1 MYSTKKRQKDEMKIL
16 LIDFYD
22 SFTFNLKHYLET
34 IHPSV
39 VVIRH
44 DELNTVE
51 FLSDFSH
58 VILSPGPGMPKDKE
72 NMFEFINFCDGKIPL
87 LGICLG
93 MQAIGQY
100 LGGELTN
107 MKDVRHGVSE
117 NIVIT
122 SGVLFNGLPKKI
134 VVGLYHSWVINKIDP
149 KYVNA
154 YLVQNGNIMAISD
167 EKRKLF
173 GFQFHPESVL
183 SEYGKELLANFL
195 NQD

>member
-1 MYSTKKRQKDEMKIL
+1 MKIL

-34 IHPSV
+34 IHPNV

-44 DELNTVE
+44 DELDDVN
-51 FLSDFSH
+51 FLSGFSH
-58 VILSPGPGMPKDKE
+58 VILSPGPGMPEDKI
-72 NMFEFINFCDGKIPL
+72 NMFDFIKYCDGKTPL

-100 LGGELTN
+100 LGGELRN

-122 SGVLFNGLPKKI
+122 SGVLFNGLPENI
-134 VVGLYHSWVINKIDP
+134 TIGLYHSWAIDKIEL

-154 YLVQNGNIMAISD
+154 TIVNNGTVMAISD
-167 EKRKLF
+167 PERKLF

-195 NQD
+195 NQE

>member
-1 MYSTKKRQKDEMKIL
+1 MKIL

-39 VVIRH
+39 VVFRH
-44 DELNTVE
+44 DELNNVD
-51 FLSDFSH
+51 FLSSFSH
-58 VILSPGPGMPKDKE
+58 VILSPGPGMPVDKK
-72 NMFEFINFCDGKIPL
+72 NMFDFIEYCDGKIPL

-100 LGGELTN
+100 LGGELIN
-107 MKDVRHGVSE
+107 MKEVMHGVSE

-122 SGVLFNGLPKKI
+122 SGVLFNGLPKTI
-134 VVGLYHSWVINKIDP
+134 TIGLYHSWVIDKIDL

-154 YLVQNGNIMAISD
+154 SVASNGNVMAISD
-167 EKRKLF
+167 QERKLF

-183 SEYGKELLANFL
+183 SEHGKELLANFL
-195 NQD
+195 NQE